1 MNKNQMT
8 RNELRKIRLYE
19 EFDRITKE
27 IKDIANKKNINLSN
41 LYKTPK
47 VDVFL
52 LVTIL
57 VRIKIIKS
65 FSEENISIIKLELV
79 VLKFIFFYS
88 QILLFQQS
96 LLNHLKFFYDLIFL

>member
-41 LYKTPK
+41 YLIT
-47 VDVFL
+47 
-52 LVTIL
+52 
-57 VRIKIIKS
+57 KS
-65 FSEENISIIKLELV
+65 E
-79 VLKFIFFYS
+79 
-88 QILLFQQS
+88 
-96 LLNHLKFFYDLIFL
+96 